1 MYVKAK
7 LADGVEI
14 KVDIT
19 PDNLFYKCDACGK
32 EHFITMGELLMDAD
46 GMPKDSDADDLIT
59 RLRYCPGGCEH
70 WR

>member
-19 PDNLFYKCDACGK
+19 PDNLFYECGACGK
-32 EHFITMGELLMDAD
+32 EHFITMGELIMDAD
-46 GMPKDSDADDLIT
+46 YMPEGADADDLIT

-70 WR
+70 RR